1 MSGLAGSVYVWD
13 PNYGGINHSSNYI
26 VNTGSESNG
35 SLYIEPFQAFFMY
48 TTGGTG
54 NSNGFVKS
62 KKYRVTTPS
71 VATVTNKT
79 NSSSEISFNFYVDS
93 VSNPLKI
100 YLHPSQF
107 GSAIEKDE
115 YRDAVFSGSEDA
127 WFFVISD
134 SSRYMIKHVPKTF
147 SSLTIPLTAHT
158 KMSNKTHQI
167 GCSDQIDDSY
177 VYFIKDLKS
186 GAVHNLSSP
195 YFFTNDPSFLGNR
208 FELTLIPNT
217 VFGSTE
223 LQKTKSWISSSDV
236 PHYHSDQDA
245 IIEYYFNVNGQLVS
259 DKQVVNGAALDYLIT
274 QPTGAYFFKLSNGEV
289 IKFLK
294 K

>member
-1 MSGLAGSVYVWD
+1 MLTTYRSVYVWD
-13 PNYGGINHSSNYI
+13 PNYGGANHSSNYI
-26 VNTGSESNG
+26 VNTGTESNG

-48 TTGGTG
+48 TNGGTS

-79 NSSSEISFNFYVDS
+79 SSSEEISFNFYIDS

-107 GSAIEKDE
+107 GAAIEKDE
-115 YRDAVFSGSEDA
+115 YRDAVFSGSENA
-127 WFFVISD
+127 WFFIISD

-147 SSLTIPLTAHT
+147 TSLTIPLTAHT
-158 KMSNKTHQI
+158 KLPNKIHQI
-167 GCSDQIDDSY
+167 GCGDNMDDSY
-177 VYFIKDLKS
+177 VYFLKDLKT
-186 GAVHNLSSP
+186 GGVHNLSTP
-195 YFFTNDPSFLGNR
+195 YYFANDPGFLGNR
-208 FELTLIPNT
+208 FELTLIPNAI
-217 VFGSTE
+217 FGTIE
-223 LQKTKSWISSSDV
+223 LQKLKSWISSNDV
-236 PHYHSDQDA
+236 PYFHTDQNA
-245 IIEYYFNVNGQLVS
+245 IIDYCFNVNGQLIS
-259 DKQVVNGAALDYLIT
+259 NKQVVNGGSLDYLMT
-274 QPTGAYFFKLSNGEV
+274 QPSGAYFFKLSNGEV